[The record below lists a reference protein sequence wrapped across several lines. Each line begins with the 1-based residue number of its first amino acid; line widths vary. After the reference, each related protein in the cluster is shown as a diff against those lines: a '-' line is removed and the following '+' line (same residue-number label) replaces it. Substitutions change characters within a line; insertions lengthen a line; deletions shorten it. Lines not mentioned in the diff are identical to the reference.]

1 MIIPIAAAIA
11 ASVSKAFTPS
21 ASTLAMLGVTDQY
34 LFDVNKMGQ
43 QAREFENFLSHGPQ
57 LFNAVVMPQ
66 SDQSSKNKNA
76 KTRPPP
82 LPNTDD
88 PYVLLGFD
96 TLYPPT
102 NFGEIRR
109 AYKETVKMYHP
120 DAILGPDASAE
131 EREAASQ
138 DFARINYA
146 FELLK
151 KKEEDLSLECTYEVY
166 VNDHRKTNCDDAS
179 GNAYPN
185 HAYRIDYERIREAAE
200 YRKRN
205 PRKKMWYEEE
215 HNYQPRHNGFGT
227 VESQQQQ
234 RERWWAQQDS
244 VYEYP
249 KATNPYRKAPSRR
262 KYSAR
267 HMEGFPYKERLWN
280 ERHILDEP
288 RFSNKQY
295 EYYKTDQGAAEYDR
309 FREKWWT
316 KGHNEYE
323 SHFNGEFGP

>member
-1 MIIPIAAAIA
+1 MILPIAAAIA

-43 QAREFENFLSHGPQ
+43 QAKEFENFLSHGPQ

-82 LPNTDD
+82 LPHGDD
-88 PYVLLGFD
+88 PYALLGFD

-138 DFARINYA
+138 DFARINSA
-146 FELLK
+146 FEHLK
-151 KKEEDLSLECTYEVY
+151 LKEDERALEGTYEVY
-166 VNDHRKTNCDDAS
+166 FDDDREKNCARAS
-179 GNAYPN
+179 GSTYPN
-185 HAYRIDYERIREAAE
+185 HAYQVDYERIKEVAE

-215 HNYQPRHNGFGT
+215 HYYQPRHNGFGR

-244 VYEYP
+244 VYEYA
-249 KATNPYRKAPSRR
+249 KATNSYREAPSRR
-262 KYSAR
+262 NYSAR
-267 HMEGFPYKERLWN
+267 PKEGFPYKERLGN
-280 ERHILDEP
+280 ERHIFDEP
-288 RFSNKQY
+288 RFSSKQY
-295 EYYKTDQGAAEYDR
+295 EYYKTERGGAEYDR